1 MGGGGSLPNAHD
13 RSTPSVL
20 FVHAVVVL
28 DEQHYKNDA
37 CVSDEHEYVF
47 GASDAYAGVHAYE
60 ACAPY
65 VLLRH

>member
-1 MGGGGSLPNAHD
+1 MLSLRAEE
-13 RSTPSVL
+13 VQG
-20 FVHAVVVL
+20 
-28 DEQHYKNDA
+28 EQHYKNDA

-65 VLLRH
+65 VLLQH